1 MVPVPVSRNDAVA
14 PVPLRENIPEKQVCW
29 YSFWHILM
37 LDNPI
42 RRFLQDPE
50 KILKGHIRSG
60 MTVIDIG
67 CGPGIFIG
75 AMARMAGESG
85 RVIAIDLQ
93 EEMLSH
99 AQERYVKNTSG
110 APITWHQCRSDSL
123 GIMAEADFALSF
135 YMVHEVP
142 DLARFFREVFRCL
155 KPSGRYLIVEP
166 VFHVSNAAFNRTL
179 DAAKQAGFTVQKHPP
194 LPLSRTVI
202 LKKEDCRILD
212 EVIG

>member
-14 PVPLRENIPEKQVCW
+14 PVPLRENTPEKQVCW

-142 DLARFFREVFRCL
+142 DQARLFAEVFQSL
-155 KPSGRYLIVEP
+155 KSGGRYLIVEP
-166 VFHVSNAAFNRTL
+166 VYHVEESAFARML
-179 DAAKQAGFTVQKHPP
+179 EAVQREGFMIREQPP
-194 LPLSRTVI
+194 LPLSRAI
-202 LKKEDCRILD
+202 LLEKP
-212 EVIG
+212 